1 MPKRIFWNA
10 LYFDFTFLSSSW
22 SEILCWS
29 RTSHKLHY
37 LEIKKLLMSTVPRDM
52 QHEFL
57 MKNSKSLLM
66 PPTTVQF
73 LSWDFFVKM
82 RQKTC
87 AITSYSTHVGIFMFM
102 TPVCL
107 WFMLSECQIYTGR
120 PLILGWTTTFVARV
134 WNIGEFNFFFEAV
147 ASLRHFFR
155 QYVIV
160 FTKTKI
166 IKKASKTEKERSS
179 TLYTAAYWTLHM
191 NKIKQ

>member
-1 MPKRIFWNA
+1 MRFCVD
-10 LYFDFTFLSSSW
+10 LEHLTSSTTWKS
-22 SEILCWS
+22 
-29 RTSHKLHY
+29 
-37 LEIKKLLMSTVPRDM
+37 KKLLMSTMPRDM

-120 PLILGWTTTFVARV
+120 PLILVWTTTFVARV
-134 WNIGEFNFFFEAV
+134 WNIREFNLFFLEAV
-147 ASLRHFFR
+147 ASLRRFIR
-155 QYVIV
+155 QHVIV

-166 IKKASKTEKERSS
+166 IKKASKNRQREKLYTLHLRSS
-179 TLYTAAYWTLHM
+179 LLDFTYE
-191 NKIKQ
+191 